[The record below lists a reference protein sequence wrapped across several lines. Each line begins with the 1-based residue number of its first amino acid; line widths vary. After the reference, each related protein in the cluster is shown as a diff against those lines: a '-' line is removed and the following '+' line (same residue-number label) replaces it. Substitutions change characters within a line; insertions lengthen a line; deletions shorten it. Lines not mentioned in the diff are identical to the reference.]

1 MGMEK
6 EARRRNIFERLGRR
20 IGSLGQ
26 GLVRRTKN
34 ASEEKRLNR
43 LISQNREEMNELFWK
58 LGQSYYMKHRQE
70 EACCEQGFVDRLN
83 ELLEQNVQCR
93 EEIWRLH
100 QVTVCQSCGAQLKE
114 DALFCNC
121 CGAGLDGEEE
131 QPETEWKICPDCG
144 EKLPA
149 ENVFCNFCGKKQE

>member
-20 IGSLGQ
+20 IGSAGQ

-70 EACCEQGFVDRLN
+70 TDCCEQDFVDKLN
-83 ELLEQNVQCR
+83 VLLEQNVQCR
-93 EEIWRLH
+93 EEIRRLH
-100 QVTVCQSCGAQLKE
+100 QVTVCEKCGARLKE
-114 DALFCNC
+114 DALFCSS
-121 CGAGLDGEEE
+121 CGAGLEAEEPCQE
-131 QPETEWKICPDCG
+131 GKICPDCG
-144 EKLPA
+144 EKLPQ
-149 ENVFCNFCGKKQE
+149 ENIFCNYCGKKLE